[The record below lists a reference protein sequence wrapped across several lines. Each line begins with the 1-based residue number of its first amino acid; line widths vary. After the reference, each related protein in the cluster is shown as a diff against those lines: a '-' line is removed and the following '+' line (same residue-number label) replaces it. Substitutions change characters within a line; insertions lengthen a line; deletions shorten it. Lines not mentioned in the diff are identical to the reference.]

1 MKFELFS
8 ILMDGSTIHGKEKEG
23 IYIQSFQREEFMKG
37 RNPNVTQ
44 LLNLPDVQDDSANAG
59 ALKVFLDTSF
69 NLINEYCMGD
79 MDGVSLH
86 GQSIN
91 EYRM

>member
-1 MKFELFS
+1 
-8 ILMDGSTIHGKEKEG
+8 
-23 IYIQSFQREEFMKG
+23 MKG

-59 ALKVFLDTSF
+59 ALKVFLDRSF

-79 MDGVSLH
+79 MTESVCTDRALTNIGCNNSLFTH
-86 GQSIN
+86 LVEEHSHFIPFW
-91 EYRM
+91 YIIY